1 MMAFFG
7 KVREGINRGVAT
19 IGVKSGGSL
28 GAAVLKSEI
37 DRLERQKRN
46 AVEELGDTV
55 YNLFLGGAPD
65 EETVR
70 KRCLAVVS
78 LDGKRLEKEE
88 KLRQIRL
95 GSSGSSERPASDAPE
110 GWGEATDEDG
120 QYGAD
125 GDREMEDIKKCGG
138 EGMVCPP
145 CDPGHPQV
153 IDPHPGQDA
162 PEEASPALR
171 EEGGGG
177 ADSRTG
183 QNPIPGE
190 RDRER
195 RSGRWAWPA
204 LAAVILLIGGA
215 VAYLSYPGGTPT
227 SPKAIE
233 RELNRR
239 LSAQGLGVTTVI
251 TRDRTALVTGS
262 VRNAEEKELALS
274 IVKSHEYVEEVSD
287 AIAAT
292 EDVRTLKDRLSFV
305 IQSML
310 ALKNAIAADYAVNKR
325 FLKTSDAP
333 VIGSTYGIFVPETYG
348 AFSIEDDGT
357 IKTTIRNIAD
367 EVDDKTLEL
376 KPSSDLMVWHW
387 VSGIDQRY
395 LPFRMGGEIR
405 EVTLRPPT
413 PAPVK
418 PAPPRPAANKP
429 KPIRPPKPLVQ
440 VRSRPALPP
449 SPRPAALSESPV
461 SIDSA
466 RLEGAI
472 NRSLRN
478 AGITGVTA
486 EIRDDMGAVL
496 KGTTISTTEKQKAI
510 DIARGF
516 HGVRDIKDIVFVI
529 EQ

>member
-1 MMAFFG
+1 MFF
-7 KVREGINRGVAT
+7 VV
-19 IGVKSGGSL
+19 VGSL
-28 GAAVLKSEI
+28 GAAALKGEI
-37 DRLERQKRN
+37 DRLEREKRT

-65 EETVR
+65 GETVR

-88 KLRQIRL
+88 KLRQVRL
-95 GSSGSSERPASDAPE
+95 RSAGSSGGPASDAPV
-110 GWGEATDEDG
+110 GRGEAADEGG

-125 GDREMEDIKKCGG
+125 GDQEMGDIKKCGG
-138 EGMVCPP
+138 EDMVCPP
-145 CDPGHPQV
+145 CDPWHSETA
-153 IDPHPGQDA
+153 DPGRKVEA
-162 PEEASPALR
+162 PAQASVALR
-171 EEGGGG
+171 EEGLDRPRVEDLRPAGDAPIGKDAG
-177 ADSRTG
+177 AMNTAPSPREERHEQTQGEDNTEVTACPTQGAENLTPIDTALGAGVGSRTG

-195 RSGRWAWPA
+195 RSRRWVWPA

-215 VAYLSYPGGTPT
+215 GAYLFYPGDTPM

-262 VRNAEEKELALS
+262 VRNAEEKDLALS

-367 EVDDKTLEL
+367 EVDEKTLEL
-376 KPSSDLMVWHW
+376 KPSSDLTVWHW

-405 EVTLRPPT
+405 EVTLGPSTPRP
-413 PAPVK
+413 VR
-418 PAPPRPAANKP
+418 PAPPTPAANKP

-449 SPRPAALSESPV
+449 SPRPAAFS
-461 SIDSA
+461 
-466 RLEGAI
+466 
-472 NRSLRN
+472 
-478 AGITGVTA
+478 
-486 EIRDDMGAVL
+486 
-496 KGTTISTTEKQKAI
+496 
-510 DIARGF
+510 
-516 HGVRDIKDIVFVI
+516 
-529 EQ
+529 